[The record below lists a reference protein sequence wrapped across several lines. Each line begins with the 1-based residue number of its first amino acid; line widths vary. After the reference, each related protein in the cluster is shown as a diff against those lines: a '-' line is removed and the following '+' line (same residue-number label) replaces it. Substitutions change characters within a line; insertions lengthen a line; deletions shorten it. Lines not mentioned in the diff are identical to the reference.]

1 MQHYF
6 TLQCLLA
13 AHLWGVTLFFGP
25 VGAPIEARSQSTDG
39 VCCDPCIA
47 KVSCE
52 DCSSAFGPNTF
63 WDEIGGQCSPLS
75 LQTFCSFDTDGTGLV
90 GTPDLLNLLSSF
102 GDECE

>member
-1 MQHYF
+1 MQHYY

-13 AHLWGVTLFFGP
+13 AHLCGLTLFIGL
-25 VGAPIEARSQSTDG
+25 VGVPIEARSQSTDG
-39 VCCDPCIA
+39 LCCDPDA
-47 KVSCE
+47 EVSCD
-52 DCSSAFGPNTF
+52 DCRSASGHNTF

-75 LQTFCSFDTDGTGLV
+75 LQTSCSFDTDGTGLV